1 MDYLP
6 PPAGILIRYRIFN
19 PGLGHRLAV
28 WQRFRPMPTRVPK
41 TIDTVWIDMWNGDVN
56 VALEVRRR
64 SQEDVWLKM
73 VADRFQVAQN

>member
-1 MDYLP
+1 
-6 PPAGILIRYRIFN
+6 
-19 PGLGHRLAV
+19 
-28 WQRFRPMPTRVPK
+28 MPTRVPK

-73 VADRFQVAQN
+73 VADCFQVAQN